1 MSPKGFSDTLRLSVT
16 VAEDEMAGGRATGKT
31 GQRRGGEGDDADGR
45 RSRKADGGPRG
56 EEEQE
61 ERNERGRRE
70 ARRLGEGRG
79 GLQMYMFETRT
90 PQEGLQPTKF
100 EVRTSNFELRRSE
113 FESQTSNFE
122 LPPLSVV
129 LWRPPP
135 AKRNGMEED
144 GGTWEGGSFSA
155 NVLLGTAASRR
166 RGPIRKLKTL
176 GRRTGRPRK

>member
-16 VAEDEMAGGRATGKT
+16 VAENEMAGWRATGKT
-31 GQRRGGEGDDADGR
+31 GGRRGGEGDDADGR
-45 RSRKADGGPRG
+45 RSRKADGGPRV

-79 GLQMYMFETRT
+79 ASKCICSKLALPR
-90 PQEGLQPTKF
+90 
-100 EVRTSNFELRRSE
+100 RASNRRSSKFELRTSKFGVRKSNVELRTSTSE
-113 FESQTSNFE
+113 RRALEA
-122 LPPLSVV
+122 
-129 LWRPPP
+129 PP
-135 AKRNGMEED
+135 AKRNGMAED

-166 RGPIRKLKTL
+166 RGTIRKLKTL
-176 GRRTGRPRK
+176 GRREGRRRK